1 MKFKHILINN
11 LFNFFPKTLDKVFNF
26 IYRYKLNSNLN
37 ELLKKK
43 IKIQIVYD
51 IGAYKGGWS
60 KFLNKTSLKGR
71 EFYLFEAN
79 PKNEKYLKELNFK
92 YFIKVLSDKVKEIKF
107 YSISGT
113 GDSYYSEQTRF
124 YKKKLKPKKKVTD
137 TLDNIVKKEKLP
149 KPNFVK
155 IDTQGSEIDILKGGK
170 KTISN
175 CSVVYLECPIINY
188 NLGAPN
194 LDEYIKYL
202 NSVDFV
208 PYDICEVHYS
218 DKVLIQVDI
227 LFIKKSILIKK
238 INPNK
243 KNLNM
248 LKTFNAKR

>member
-1 MKFKHILINN
+1 MKFKQILINN
-11 LFNFFPKTLDKVFNF
+11 LLNFFPKTLSKVFNF

-113 GDSYYSEQTRF
+113 GDSYYLEQTRF
-124 YKKKLKPKKKVTD
+124 YKKKLKAKKKVTD

-175 CSVVYLECPIINY
+175 CSLVHLECPVINY

-202 NSVDFV
+202 NSIDFV

-218 DKVLIQVDI
+218 DKVVIQVDI
-227 LFIKKSILIKK
+227 LFIKKSIILK
-238 INPNK
+238 INHNK
-243 KNLNM
+243 KNLNI
-248 LKTFNAKR
+248 LKTFNSK

>member
-1 MKFKHILINN
+1 MKFKQILINN

-60 KFLNKTSLKGR
+60 KFLNNTSLKGR

-79 PKNEKYLKELNFK
+79 PQNKKYLKKLNFK

-107 YSISGT
+107 YSNSGT
-113 GDSYYSEQTRF
+113 GDSYYLEQTSF
-124 YKKKLKPKKKVTD
+124 YRKKLKPKKKITD

-175 CSVVYLECPIINY
+175 CSLVHLECPVINY

-202 NSVDFV
+202 NSIDFV

-218 DKVLIQVDI
+218 DKVVIQVDI
-227 LFIKKSILIKK
+227 LFIKKSIILK

-243 KNLNM
+243 KNLNI
-248 LKTFNAKR
+248 LRTLSTK